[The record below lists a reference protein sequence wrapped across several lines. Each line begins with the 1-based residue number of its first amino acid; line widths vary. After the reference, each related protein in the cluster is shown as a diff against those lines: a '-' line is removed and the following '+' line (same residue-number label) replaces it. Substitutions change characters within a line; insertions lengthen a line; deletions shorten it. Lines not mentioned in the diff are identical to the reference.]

1 MHSELALADAEIREK
16 LLRPQFLLIDDDILP
31 NWRPLESVADI
42 SSLPLPSSAY
52 QFRRTDA
59 RSDVDSGV
67 ALDIARTHSGRFD
80 YVLAE
85 CAGAFLWHCLF
96 RLSGDRTPF
105 VIVPR
110 YNCVHAMDAYA
121 LLLSSQLCGPQDIL
135 FCGSHTASRAFGM
148 YEFRCSPSYVPGIDL
163 DLFRPLPIERA
174 KIRASLGSSNHR
186 DMLLYVGRMA
196 ADKNI
201 PELLRVFE
209 IVREYRDAELIV
221 CFHFPQKD
229 YLRQCMALADSVE
242 GVRFVQEPSKHA
254 LVHWYNAADLFVST
268 AVSIFETFGRA
279 PVEAMACGTPP
290 VVSAYNGFRDTV
302 AVDSGFLV
310 PTISDEYRKQP
321 DVRCFAETIV
331 EALENRSDLKL
342 KAQKGVAQAQRFDRN
357 YCGRTILQEMEGARK
372 GVYKNSAHR

>member
-1 MHSELALADAEIREK
+1 
-16 LLRPQFLLIDDDILP
+16 
-31 NWRPLESVADI
+31 
-42 SSLPLPSSAY
+42 
-52 QFRRTDA
+52 
-59 RSDVDSGV
+59 
-67 ALDIARTHSGRFD
+67 
-80 YVLAE
+80 
-85 CAGAFLWHCLF
+85 
-96 RLSGDRTPF
+96 
-105 VIVPR
+105 
-110 YNCVHAMDAYA
+110 
-121 LLLSSQLCGPQDIL
+121 
-135 FCGSHTASRAFGM
+135 
-148 YEFRCSPSYVPGIDL
+148 
-163 DLFRPLPIERA
+163 
-174 KIRASLGSSNHR
+174 
-186 DMLLYVGRMA
+186 MA

-372 GVYKNSAHR
+372 GVYKNSAHRKQVSLDHYPPAIAELWAPLDGADLEGLVLDFIATGKLPITPSSDSAVAYYSSWFSNY